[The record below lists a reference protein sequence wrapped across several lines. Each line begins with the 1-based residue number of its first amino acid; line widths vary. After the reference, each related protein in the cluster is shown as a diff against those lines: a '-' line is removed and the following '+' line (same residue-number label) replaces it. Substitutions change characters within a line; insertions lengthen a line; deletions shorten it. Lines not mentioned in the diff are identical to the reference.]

1 VGIPE
6 DQIPDIYKPFHS
18 TKKRGLGLG
27 LAYCKRTVEA
37 HGGEVMVDSVV
48 GRGARAKYLSGASV
62 NTAIPKREDL

>member
-48 GRGARAKYLSGASV
+48 GRGTTFTILM
-62 NTAIPKREDL
+62 N